1 MAKKIYL
8 SAAAH
13 AADNPT
19 RCPQTCGENTHCNQ
33 YMDIVERRLKELG
46 FEVKRGDKRKTG
58 GPELQRRVSE
68 ANKWGA
74 DIYYAAHT
82 NAGGGRYS
90 MTMCYPSESSR
101 QKAEVFHKYRK
112 CVDSHQVKTRTD
124 LYEINATAM
133 TCLYDELFFHDN
145 AEDCAWFHKG
155 GMEKLAEETVQALC
169 EICGVAYK
177 APVAAP
183 AENKTDSTEKVSAG
197 FTVKEWQ
204 TAAIA
209 DGFKFPKYGADGKWG
224 GECEAVA
231 KKAIVKKRLLYINK
245 NLTRLVQRA
254 VGVTDDGLCGNNT
267 AAAIKTWQKAN
278 GLAADGCVG
287 INSWKKMLK
296 I

>member
-13 AADNPT
+13 ATDNPT

-90 MTMCYPSESSR
+90 MTMCYPSNASEE
-101 QKAEVFHKYRK
+101 KAEVFHKYRK
-112 CVDSHQVKTRTD
+112 CISSHKIVTRTN

-133 TCLYDELFFHDN
+133 PCLYDELIFHDN

-155 GMEKLAEETVQALC
+155 GMEQLAEETVKALC
-169 EICGVAYK
+169 ELCGVTYREAT
-177 APVAAP
+177 APTLSDKP
-183 AENKTDSTEKVSAG
+183 
-197 FTVKEWQ
+197 TVKEWQ
-204 TAAIA
+204 QAAIK
-209 DGFKFPKYGADGKWG
+209 DGFSFPKYGADGKWG
-224 GECEAVA
+224 QECEAVA
-231 KKAIVKKRLLYINK
+231 KKAIVKKRLFYTNK
-245 NLTRLVQRA
+245 NLTRLVQR
-254 VGVTDDGLCGNNT
+254 VIGVTADGLCGNNT
-267 AAAIKTWQKAN
+267 VAAIKTWQKAN
-278 GLAADGCVG
+278 GLTADGCVG
-287 INSWKKMLK
+287 VNSWKKMLK